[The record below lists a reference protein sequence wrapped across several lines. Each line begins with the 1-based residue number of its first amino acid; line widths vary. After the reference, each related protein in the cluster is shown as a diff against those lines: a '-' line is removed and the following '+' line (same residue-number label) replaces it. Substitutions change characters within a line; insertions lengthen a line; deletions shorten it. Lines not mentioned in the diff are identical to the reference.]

1 MHVAVTFS
9 LHWSVMQKICTFCS
23 FCVGFIFCVFHACV
37 YFTHLCIS
45 SIYVF
50 HAFVY
55 LYECVDTPIVSD
67 YANVLFTTSPTK
79 HKYFCNKSTSG
90 CYPDGAD

>member
-1 MHVAVTFS
+1 MSFVYFTTVLMYFTHVCIS
-9 LHWSVMQKICTFCS
+9 RI
-23 FCVGFIFCVFHACV
+23 CVFQTFV
-37 YFTHLCIS
+37 YFTHFCIS
-45 SIYVF
+45 RIYVF

-55 LYECVDTPIVSD
+55 LYEFVDTPIVSD

-90 CYPDGAD
+90 CYPDGTD

>member
-1 MHVAVTFS
+1 MFVFHAFVYFKHLCIS
-9 LHWSVMQKICTFCS
+9 NI
-23 FCVGFIFCVFHACV
+23 CVFHAR
-37 YFTHLCIS
+37 IS
-45 SIYVF
+45 RIYVF

-55 LYECVDTPIVSD
+55 LYEFVDTPIVSD

-79 HKYFCNKSTSG
+79 HKYFCYKSTSG